1 MIRSRHV
8 AGDGVRLTLFES
20 ATDAE
25 RAILFLHGVG
35 RRFGSFAPL
44 LPHVLPRWRIAGLD
58 HRGHGASDRAADG
71 YRVVDYAADTV
82 AVVAGQFAAP
92 VILHG
97 HSLGALVALAT
108 AAAVPAHVAAVVL
121 EDPPGPSFVSQIAH
135 TGYHALFELFQR
147 HAGSRLAVADLARE
161 LAEARLPPPGGGAPR
176 RLGDV
181 RDAASLRFTARCL
194 ADADPAVFAPLFD
207 GSWLAGLPWEP
218 TLAAV
223 RCPVLLLR
231 ADMALGG
238 MLPADDADLLERQL
252 GDLTRIECR
261 GVGHTIHGQAP
272 ELLARFLL
280 PFLEALG
287 DEGR

>member
-1 MIRSRHV
+1 MLPTRQV
-8 AGDGVRLTLFES
+8 AGDGLRLALAETG
-20 ATDAE
+20 TDAV

-82 AVVAGQFAAP
+82 AVVSHELPAP

-108 AAAVPAHVAAVVL
+108 AAAVPERVAAVVL
-121 EDPPGPSFVSQIAH
+121 EDPPGPSFVRDIAH
-135 TGYHALFELFQR
+135 TGYHDLFTLFQE
-147 HAGSRLAVADLARE
+147 HAGSRLPVAALARE

-194 ADADPAVFAPLFD
+194 ADVDPRVFAPLFD
-207 GSWLAGLPWEP
+207 GSWLAGLPWDA

-238 MLPADDADLLERQL
+238 MLPADDADALERHV

-261 GVGHTIHGQAP
+261 GVGHTIHAQAP
-272 ELLARFLL
+272 DVLARFLL
-280 PFLEALG
+280 PFLESLDDG
-287 DEGR
+287 G